1 MLKNDGYFQSVISSL
16 SNFEVIRVGASAL
29 FYNFRFIFKFTLIF
43 FFSFKKVKLTPQTI
57 AAAFRQREERKG
69 AMIEAAMAYSPNL
82 KNRMAP
88 PHPSS
93 AKYSHITAPK

>member
-1 MLKNDGYFQSVISSL
+1 M
-16 SNFEVIRVGASAL
+16 IRVGASAL
-29 FYNFRFIFKFTLIF
+29 FYNFMSIFKFTLIF
-43 FFSFKKVKLTPQTI
+43 IFFFFKKVKLTPQTI